1 MKASYF
7 GCMSYADRDT
17 FPAGWPVPP
26 AYHDPEVSQRSYR
39 EGMAECELAESL
51 GFDWISLSE
60 HHYSGNR
67 TTPNPAVMAAA
78 VAERCK
84 TARIALLGQL
94 LPLNN
99 PIRAAEEI
107 GMLDNLTTGR
117 LIAAF
122 MRGTPGEDQVYD
134 LNPAEGRERLIEA
147 MDLVL
152 KALTEPQ
159 PFSWEGRH
167 YRYRTV
173 CVWPQP
179 VQRPLPPLIVA
190 TRSAD
195 TVKYAAANRLGLGVS
210 YDHPDDMAVTVRQYR
225 DWCDEAGWHP
235 APDDIV
241 YRGGICLAETD
252 AAAHRLRDRVEAAGG
267 GSGTFIGRSLSQAVQ
282 SARAAGQPDNQP
294 PASPP
299 RARTGGTIRML
310 NFVGSPDTVA
320 QQLREYHD
328 KCGVGVV
335 DLAFQQPG
343 LTHKDVIAEIQLFGK
358 AVLPQIREF

>member
-7 GCMSYADRDT
+7 GCMSYSERDK

-26 AYHDPEVSQRSYR
+26 AFHDPEVSQRSYR
-39 EGMAECELAESL
+39 EGMIECELAESL

-84 TARIALLGQL
+84 KARIALLGQL
-94 LPLNN
+94 LPLSN
-99 PIRAAEEI
+99 PVRAAEEI
-107 GMLDNLTTGR
+107 GMLDNLTGGR
-117 LIAAF
+117 LVAAF

-134 LNPAEGRERLIEA
+134 LNPSEGRERLIEA

-167 YRYRTV
+167 YQYRTV

-195 TVKYAAANRLGLGVS
+195 TVKYAAANRLGLGIS
-210 YDHPDDMAVTVRQYR
+210 YDHPDDMAVTARQYR

-241 YRGGICLAETD
+241 YRGGICLGETD
-252 AAAHRLRDRVEAAGG
+252 TEAERLKDRVEAAGG

-282 SARAAGQPDNQP
+282 AARAAGQPV
-294 PASPP
+294 AAPP
-299 RARTGGTIRML
+299 RARSGGTIRML
-310 NFVGSPDTVA
+310 NFVGSPDTVVE
-320 QQLREYHD
+320 QLREYHD

-343 LTHKDVIAEIQLFGK
+343 LNHKDVMAELELFGK
-358 AVLPQIREF
+358 EVLPRIREF